1 MYKGHTIPKL
11 RGLHQFSVYR
21 QLFLGYIET
30 ADDLAFIDT
39 DRRQAFDC
47 NSGHASCHE
56 LNSDVVDRAAMWG
69 QILPDNKNVPKQLYV
84 ISSSEI
90 WCQMQIRRPA
100 SPYHCIERADPC
112 FLLFNE
118 HGR

>member
-1 MYKGHTIPKL
+1 MMYKGHTIPKL

-39 DRRQAFDC
+39 DRRQAFDR

-90 WCQMQIRRPA
+90 
-100 SPYHCIERADPC
+100 
-112 FLLFNE
+112 
-118 HGR
+118 